1 MNGQTSACSL
11 VRERYTAMDD
21 SDEVGVFLLD
31 DHEIMRRGI
40 ADLLEGEYGIA
51 VVGEAG
57 TAGEAL
63 RRIPAARPDVAVLD
77 ARLPDGSGIDV
88 CRDIR
93 SAHPEIRCLIL
104 TSCDDNDAVFAAV
117 MVGPPCY
124 LINEVRGTS
133 LVEAGRQVAAD
144 KSLLDPLVTERL
156 LARPREGAPR
166 DERLASLTDR
176 EREILSLIAD
186 GLTNKQIGE
195 RLFLA
200 EKTVKNYVSGLL
212 AKLGIRRRTQAAATA
227 PRSGGLRPHRLGT
240 SVPVLPESTRAA

>member
-1 MNGQTSACSL
+1 VTRLTRPDRGEGGS
-11 VRERYTAMDD
+11 AMDD
-21 SDEVGVFLLD
+21 ASQIKVFLLD
-31 DHEIMRRGI
+31 DHEIVRRGI
-40 ADLLEGEYGIA
+40 ADLLEAESGMV

-57 TAGEAL
+57 TAAEAL

-93 SAHPEIRCLIL
+93 SAHPQIRCLIL
-104 TSCDDNDAVFAAV
+104 TSYDDNDAIFAAV
-117 MVGPPCY
+117 MAGASGY
-124 LINEVRGTS
+124 LLKEIRGTS
-133 LVEAGRQVAAD
+133 LVDAVRQVAAG
-144 KSLLDPLVTERL
+144 KSLLDPAVTERL
-156 LARPREGAPR
+156 LTRLREGAPR

-212 AKLGIRRRTQAAATA
+212 AKLGMQRRTQAAVYGAEIRRT
-227 PRSGGLRPHRLGT
+227 
-240 SVPVLPESTRAA
+240 